1 MWCRL
6 YTAVTS
12 DSNRLG
18 VKQGFTWRNEVLK
31 GQTHR
36 LFATANDFGGAS
48 VMSST
53 NESAKY
59 FKQGDVYFC
68 AAS

>member
-1 MWCRL
+1 M
-6 YTAVTS
+6 
-12 DSNRLG
+12 
-18 VKQGFTWRNEVLK
+18 VLK
-31 GQTHR
+31 GQTRVVRMNSPGESSTEYLVRSVH
-36 LFATANDFGGAS
+36 ANDFGGAS

-68 AAS
+68 AAG